1 MKQQTKDKLLL
12 LAQKLEE
19 QGAAEHAG
27 ELREIVSSEE
37 NESTETTEG
46 GEPEGG
52 EGDGED
58 GGGNGG
64 NNPPHKPP
72 FTP

>member
-12 LAQKLEE
+12 LAQKLEQ

-37 NESTETTEG
+37 TTDYEQSESNESEQ
-46 GEPEGG
+46 PPP
-52 EGDGED
+52 DGIEVPKKT
-58 GGGNGG
+58 
-64 NNPPHKPP
+64 PPPQP
-72 FTP
+72 